1 MFHNYFMWPLLR
13 KSCGWWLFFLFAV
26 RYIVSL
32 IPTHNCPIVLSMFLL
47 VFMWSLM
54 QVIPVSS
61 SKLFLNWTVSA
72 WNLEILEY
80 FLHYRQEGDK
90 AWSYHQVI
98 KMSSSRYLIYTIY
111 ILSPGN
117 DYLYTYFNQV
127 IEICYHQVIIISI
140 TGTDNEYYFHQT
152 PFPAIQ

>member
-98 KMSSSRYLIYTIY
+98 NMSSSRYLICT
-111 ILSPGN
+111 S
-117 DYLYTYFNQV
+117 F
-127 IEICYHQVIIISI
+127 HQVIYIFFLPGNRYIFQQVINISFRQVMTTYI
-140 TGTDNEYYFHQT
+140 HILTR
-152 PFPAIQ
+152 